1 MIAWVLTRT
10 YAHSSDFYSGLPRLF
25 IYIAGLFPLPGHST
39 QDFEPNS
46 TVKRKSQT
54 RQRKSTGFYPGK
66 LWDSVPTDPQGYG
79 LGLP

>member
-25 IYIAGLFPLPGHST
+25 IYIVGLFPLPGHST

-46 TVKRKSQT
+46 TIEKKE
-54 RQRKSTGFYPGK
+54 KAK
-66 LWDSVPTDPQGYG
+66 LDKGN
-79 LGLP
+79 